1 MNLLRIKSAI
11 WNFNGQ
17 FVTDLIVLLGLA
29 VQALHSIHNFHEYL
43 CDQKVGQKMPETV
56 GKLVKYGNR
65 CEFGNYS
72 HVNVLHL
79 TRCIDANIDKPF
91 RYYLQH

>member
-1 MNLLRIKSAI
+1 
-11 WNFNGQ
+11 
-17 FVTDLIVLLGLA
+17 
-29 VQALHSIHNFHEYL
+29 
-43 CDQKVGQKMPETV
+43 MPETV

-72 HVNVLHL
+72 RVNVLHL

-91 RYYLQH
+91 RYYLQHWKLQWTCCNILNTTIQPITTVPRRFETLN